1 MKKLR
6 GARNMSLIDCRG
18 LPCPTPVILI
28 KKAIDESSGDII
40 HVILDNG
47 ASRENVI
54 RFCKSRGCSILE
66 ETDLDQT
73 TLTITPHPELKSV
86 EESALSNRPPV
97 LLIASDRLG
106 NGSDELG
113 RLLLKN
119 FIVTL
124 IEIPYKPEKI
134 FFLNSGVLLTTEGSE
149 LLEPLQRLSDTG
161 VELLS
166 CGVCLDYYGLR
177 DKLAAGVVSNMFT
190 IAESLLLSGNSIKL

>member
-1 MKKLR
+1 
-6 GARNMSLIDCRG
+6 MSIIDCRG

-40 HVILDNG
+40 RVILDNG
-47 ASRENVI
+47 ASKENVM
-54 RFCKSRGCSILE
+54 RFCKSRGCSVFE
-66 ETDLDQT
+66 ETALNET
-73 TLTITPHPELKSV
+73 TLTITPHPEMTAV
-86 EESALSNRPPV
+86 EETVPSNRPPV

-106 NGSDELG
+106 NGADELG

-119 FIVTL
+119 FIITL
-124 IEIPYKPEKI
+124 IEVPDKPEKI

-149 LLEPLQRLSDTG
+149 LLEPLHRLSATG

-177 DKLAAGVVSNMFT
+177 DKLAAGNVTNMYS